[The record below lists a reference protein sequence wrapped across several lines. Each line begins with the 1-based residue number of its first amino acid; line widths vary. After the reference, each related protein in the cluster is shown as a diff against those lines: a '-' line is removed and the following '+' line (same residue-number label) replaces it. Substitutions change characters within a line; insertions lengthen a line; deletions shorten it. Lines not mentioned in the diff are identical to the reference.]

1 VGSLLGMVIMGTPLT
16 IQTADAPTPTG
27 HYCQAAAHGDLVF
40 VSGQLPVR
48 PDGGESD
55 RSFEAQVRQ
64 ALSNLFAI
72 LSAAGSSPEHVLK
85 VTVFL
90 VGIEKWPI
98 FNQLFGEVFGAVRP
112 ARSVVPVP
120 HLHDGYLIEIEAIA
134 IRIAEPEA
142 PTPSKASMGGQDSP

>member
-1 VGSLLGMVIMGTPLT
+1 MVTMNTLAR
-16 IQTADAPTPTG
+16 IQTANAPAPSG
-27 HYCQAAAHGDLVF
+27 HYCQATVHGGLVF
-40 VSGQLPVR
+40 VSGQLPTR

-72 LSAAGSSPEHVLK
+72 LDAAGSGPEHVLK

-90 VGIEKWPI
+90 VGIENWPI
-98 FNQLFGEVFGAVRP
+98 FNRLFGEAFGEARP

-120 HLHDGYLIEIEAIA
+120 HLHDAYLIEIEAVA
-134 IRIAEPEA
+134 LRSA
-142 PTPSKASMGGQDSP
+142 PSGSPRTVQNGI